1 MNRDVPAVVPATR
14 SGRDVPVRTSPRDT
28 ALGIVREAA
37 GRLCD
42 PEAAPRYADLARS
55 RSAGGFEFWPTALS
69 SGLPSVA
76 LLMTELA
83 RALPGEGWD
92 AAAHTHLKALAEAT
106 RARPIA
112 GLGMHGG
119 LAGVALTFAAAE
131 AMDPR
136 YRTVRRSLDRALAER
151 VRDHPWRHG
160 EDGVQDHDY
169 DAVNG
174 AAGLLGYLVTAT
186 DAGPAVTE
194 AVTVLVDRLVRLA
207 GPPDAPRWRIAA
219 HADGHGHPGGHYDL
233 GLAHG
238 IAGPLAAL
246 ALARRAGHGGPA
258 LDRTLGDT
266 ADWLYARRTEP
277 LAPDGAPEW
286 PATVP
291 APAPATDAGQPPGR
305 PGWCYGGLGI
315 ARALWH
321 TGTALGRDDLKRH
334 ALRRA
339 AADHRP
345 QLDHTAGDSP
355 GLCHGTAGLLRLWT
369 LFAPDDP
376 AGRARAAADA
386 ALARLIAEYD
396 PSTPLG
402 YRDEERPGVHLDDP
416 GFLTGVCGVLLSM
429 LAAVTDTAPLWD
441 RGLLID

>member
-1 MNRDVPAVVPATR
+1 MERDVPAVAPATR
-14 SGRDVPVRTSPRDT
+14 CGRDVPVRTSPRDT

-37 GRLCD
+37 GRLRD

-92 AAAHTHLKALAEAT
+92 AVAHTHLKSLAEAT
-106 RARPIA
+106 RARPVA

-119 LAGVALTFAAAE
+119 LGGVALTFAAAE

-174 AAGLLGYLVTAT
+174 AAGLLGYLVTAA

-194 AVTVLVDRLVRLA
+194 AVTVLVGHLVRLA

-219 HADGHGHPGGHYDL
+219 HADGHGHPG
-233 GLAHG
+233 
-238 IAGPLAAL
+238 
-246 ALARRAGHGGPA
+246 
-258 LDRTLGDT
+258 
-266 ADWLYARRTEP
+266 
-277 LAPDGAPEW
+277 
-286 PATVP
+286 
-291 APAPATDAGQPPGR
+291 
-305 PGWCYGGLGI
+305 
-315 ARALWH
+315 
-321 TGTALGRDDLKRH
+321 
-334 ALRRA
+334 
-339 AADHRP
+339 
-345 QLDHTAGDSP
+345 
-355 GLCHGTAGLLRLWT
+355 
-369 LFAPDDP
+369 
-376 AGRARAAADA
+376 
-386 ALARLIAEYD
+386 
-396 PSTPLG
+396 
-402 YRDEERPGVHLDDP
+402 
-416 GFLTGVCGVLLSM
+416 
-429 LAAVTDTAPLWD
+429 
-441 RGLLID
+441 